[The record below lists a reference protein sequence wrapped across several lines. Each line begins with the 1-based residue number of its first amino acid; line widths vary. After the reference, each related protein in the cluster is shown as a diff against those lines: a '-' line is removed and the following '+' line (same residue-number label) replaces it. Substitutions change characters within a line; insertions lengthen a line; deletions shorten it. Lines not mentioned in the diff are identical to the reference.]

1 MKKMEKTKQPPAPS
15 APPNDPELEAVTL
28 GAMMLEQGAE
38 IPILTITDEDTF
50 YDERNRLVFRAI
62 RQLSEDNSPIDIY
75 TVVDQLHKNGDLDT
89 VGGAYYVASL
99 TEKIGSA
106 AHSEFHAR
114 ILQQK
119 AILRQLLTISQEIQH
134 RATDPTADINELLT
148 YSEQSIYNLATSGVR
163 QEIQDSDT
171 ILADCTKRLQELA
184 DRLASD
190 PGSLSGVPSG
200 FGDLDRITNGFQKS
214 HLIILAGRPAMGKT
228 AFILSMAKNIV
239 QTYAIPTLIFSLE
252 MSRQELMDR
261 IICMQTLIPGD
272 KMQSGRLDSN
282 DWARYDAEISRLQN
296 LPLYIDDTAAI
307 SLFEL
312 RAKAI
317 RAKAE
322 HNIRC
327 IMIDYLQ
334 LMTTGNSNFK
344 GNREQEVST
353 ISRGLKQIAKELD
366 LPIIVLSQLSR
377 AAQQTGDP
385 TPKLHHLRDSGAIEQ
400 DADIV
405 AFVHRPEYYD
415 IMQDENGESTQGIAQ
430 IIIAKNRHGAIDTIR
445 LAFRAEYTLFEN
457 LNTF

>member
-1 MKKMEKTKQPPAPS
+1 MKKKENTKQPPAPS

-148 YSEQSIYNLATSGVR
+148 YSEQSIYNLSTSGVR

-171 ILADCTKRLQELA
+171 ILADCTKRLQEMA

-190 PGSLSGVPSG
+190 PGYLSGVPSG
-200 FGDLDRITNGFQKS
+200 FGDLDRITNANKKFQPFLAVSNRLPKNSTCLSSCCPNS
-214 HLIILAGRPAMGKT
+214 HEPHSIQETLRQNSTTYEIPA
-228 AFILSMAKNIV
+228 
-239 QTYAIPTLIFSLE
+239 Q
-252 MSRQELMDR
+252 
-261 IICMQTLIPGD
+261 
-272 KMQSGRLDSN
+272 
-282 DWARYDAEISRLQN
+282 
-296 LPLYIDDTAAI
+296 
-307 SLFEL
+307 
-312 RAKAI
+312 
-317 RAKAE
+317 
-322 HNIRC
+322 
-327 IMIDYLQ
+327 
-334 LMTTGNSNFK
+334 
-344 GNREQEVST
+344 
-353 ISRGLKQIAKELD
+353 
-366 LPIIVLSQLSR
+366 
-377 AAQQTGDP
+377 
-385 TPKLHHLRDSGAIEQ
+385 
-400 DADIV
+400 
-405 AFVHRPEYYD
+405 
-415 IMQDENGESTQGIAQ
+415 
-430 IIIAKNRHGAIDTIR
+430 
-445 LAFRAEYTLFEN
+445 
-457 LNTF
+457 